1 MKSTLKLVR
10 EGDLVAEVSVLPLD
24 DAGSWSPVLSVDD
37 ANKLDEVRMALRTG
51 DLRLAAHLAQHVYRL
66 IPLALGDADGRVQQ

>member
-10 EGDLVAEVSVLPLD
+10 EGDQVAEVSVLPLD

-37 ANKLDEVRMALRTG
+37 ANKLDEVRMAPSHWRPSTRCAPRT
-51 DLRLAAHLAQHVYRL
+51 A
-66 IPLALGDADGRVQQ
+66 RVPSDTACSR